1 MSADKVQATYKSRD
15 TEEWLDI
22 HFTRPIGYLWARFFQ
37 RLNVHPNVVTV
48 FSIFLGIGAGVMFAY
63 RDILHNVAGVL
74 LLMWA
79 NFYDSC
85 DGQLA
90 RMTGKKTQWGRM
102 LDGFA
107 GDVWFVAIYLA
118 IIVRL
123 FNQEMPFLHR
133 PWGLWIFAL
142 CVLSGIVFHA
152 RQCQLAD
159 YYRNIHLYFLPGAAS
174 ELDSSVRQ
182 RQILAETPRKGN
194 FWWRA
199 FLASYVRYTR
209 TQERLTPNFQK
220 LIGYI
225 HTEMGDRIPDRF
237 RQDFRRKSL
246 PLMKYANMVTFNCR
260 AITLYI
266 ACLIDMPWL
275 YPVVEI
281 VLFTAVADYMKY
293 RHETMCKAFY
303 ERLRSGGYREED

>member
-1 MSADKVQATYKSRD
+1 MSESKVQSTYKSKD
-15 TEEWLDI
+15 TEEWIDI
-22 HFTRPIGYLWARFFQ
+22 HFTRPIGFLWARFFQ
-37 RLNVHPNVVTV
+37 KMNVHPNVVTIL
-48 FSIFLGIGAGVMFAY
+48 SIFLGIGAAFMFYY
-63 RDILHNVAGVL
+63 RDIVHNILGVL

-107 GDVWFVAIYLA
+107 GDVWFFGIYLA
-118 IIVRL
+118 ISLRL
-123 FNQEMPFLHR
+123 FNQEIPFTHTL
-133 PWGLWIFAL
+133 WGLWIFAL
-142 CVLSGIVFHA
+142 CALSGIIFHA

-174 ELDSSVRQ
+174 ELDNSAQQER
-182 RQILAETPRKGN
+182 ILRNTPPKGN

-199 FLASYVRYTR
+199 FLRSYVSYTR
-209 TQERLTPNFQK
+209 TQEKLTPAFQR
-220 LIGYI
+220 LAGYI
-225 HTEMGDRIPDRF
+225 HWQLGDRIPDAF
-237 RQDFRRKSL
+237 RHDFREKSL

-260 AITLYI
+260 ALTLYI
-266 ACLIDMPWL
+266 ACLVDMPWI

-281 VLFTAVADYMKY
+281 VVFTVVAEYMKF
-293 RHETMCKAFY
+293 RHETMCEVFY
-303 ERLRSGGYREED
+303 ERLKAGDYTEKN